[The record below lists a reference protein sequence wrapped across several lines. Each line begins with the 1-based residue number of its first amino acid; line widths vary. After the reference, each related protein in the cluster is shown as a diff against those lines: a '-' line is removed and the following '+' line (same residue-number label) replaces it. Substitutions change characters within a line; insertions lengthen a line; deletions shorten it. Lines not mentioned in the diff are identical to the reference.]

1 MPDMTTMVLEK
12 EIQNGAVSVPPRRRI
27 MGVVVRTL
35 ALVSPGLPRPKSCSC
50 GYPMD
55 LRGDLLSEGET
66 EMMVEGVRF
75 SLTLVAWISLFI
87 LLPSSLEMQY
97 LKSQSEMSVLG
108 CLASHSAC

>member
-1 MPDMTTMVLEK
+1 MQDMTTMVVER
-12 EIQNGAVSVPPRRRI
+12 EIQSGAVSVPLRRRF
-27 MGVVVRTL
+27 MGVVAHTL
-35 ALVSPGLPRPKSCSC
+35 AMVSPGLPRPKICSC

-55 LRGDLLSEGET
+55 LRGDLLSEEDP
-66 EMMVEGVRF
+66 EMLVDGVRF